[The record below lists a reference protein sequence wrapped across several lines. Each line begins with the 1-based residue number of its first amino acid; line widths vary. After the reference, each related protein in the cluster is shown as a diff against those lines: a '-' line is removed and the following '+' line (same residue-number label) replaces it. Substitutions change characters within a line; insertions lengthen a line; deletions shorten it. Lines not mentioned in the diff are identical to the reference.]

1 MSASTKMKNWKTIRI
16 FILNLSTICISPLV
30 RLIPRKRDKWLFG
43 ATQSLKDNPKYLF
56 YWTIEH
62 HPEIRAIWIS
72 HQKADVKYLRAHGL
86 EAYHVWSLKGLFHA
100 ITAKVFISDHQVG
113 DINQYLSGGAFY
125 VNLWHGSSVKR
136 VRWQA
141 PQLFVRKHNLKN
153 ADEMRTSFRV
163 RVLEYPY
170 LFRKPDLLLAPSTIQ
185 KNEFFAPMM
194 DIPVE
199 RCVVGVYPR
208 SRLLIEGKEAAI
220 EFIHKFESQHTANF
234 VTEISKYKKVYMYMP
249 TWRNDDS
256 DFIKHACIDWESLN
270 NAMKNRNELFIL
282 KLHPLTK
289 TVLHEKVEYSHI
301 KLFPKNSDIYTIL
314 PFVDTLI
321 TDYSSIYSDF
331 LTMDKEIILFV
342 FDYDSYVKKSYDL
355 SEYDKYFVGVKAYN
369 FESLLALLVNGHD
382 CHIPQAERK
391 RLLDFFWDSHEKNI
405 DLVEE
410 IKKRI
415 HFYD

>member
-72 HQKADVKYLRAHGL
+72 HQKADVKYLRTHGL

-141 PQLFVRKHNLKN
+141 PQLFVRKYNLKN

-208 SRLLIEGKEAAI
+208 SRLLIEGKEAAMD
-220 EFIHKFESQHTANF
+220 FIKKYESPETARF
-234 VTEISKYKKVYMYMP
+234 VKELGKYDKTCIYMP
-249 TWRNDDS
+249 TWRNGNS
-256 DFIKHACIDWESLN
+256 DFIALSGIDWERLN
-270 NAMKNRNELFIL
+270 HVMKDRNELFIL

-289 TVLHEKVEYSHI
+289 LDAPSIGKYSNI
-301 KLFPKNSDIYTIL
+301 KLYPAKSDIYTVL
-314 PFVDTLI
+314 PFIDTLI
-321 TDYSSIYSDF
+321 TDYSSIYTDF
-331 LTMDKEIILFV
+331 LTMNKEIILYV
-342 FDYDSYVKKSYDL
+342 FDYDEYVKNSYEL
-355 SEYDKYFVGVKAYN
+355 SEYDKCFSGKRAYDFN
-369 FESLLALLVNGHD
+369 QLLQIIGSGED
-382 CHIPQAERK
+382 CHVPQEK
-391 RLLDFFWDSHEKNI
+391 YSELMDFFWDNNESTTDI
-405 DLVEE
+405 VEE
-410 IKKRI
+410 VKHRI
-415 HFYD
+415 GL